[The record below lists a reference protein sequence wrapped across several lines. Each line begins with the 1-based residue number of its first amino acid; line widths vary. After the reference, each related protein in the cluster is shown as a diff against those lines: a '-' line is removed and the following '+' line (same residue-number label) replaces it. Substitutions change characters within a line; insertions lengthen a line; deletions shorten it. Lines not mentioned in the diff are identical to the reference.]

1 MQPILLSPLVYQLA
15 GFGPVSTLS
24 MLLHLFNYY
33 EAIDEIDLEE
43 KTVKMMGPHDPEE
56 SLARLIEQLKKEYNL
71 LVKEGGQLP
80 TR

>member
-1 MQPILLSPLVYQLA
+1 
-15 GFGPVSTLS
+15 
-24 MLLHLFNYY
+24 
-33 EAIDEIDLEE
+33 
-43 KTVKMMGPHDPEE
+43 MMGPHDPEE